1 MRDRGAARLVPAT
14 LAVWLALVGAAGAA
28 PAGEEYVPSASPPRE
43 RPADAVR
50 GIGDRSPEA
59 PALSEEALREGV
71 VLEAPQNP
79 SRSERATN
87 RNKRGNKRMNKRSGS
102 SERRSDAARPGNS
115 IGTVVPPP
123 GRPAAEADDE
133 GSRAA
138 AFGLA
143 GMALLGVTG
152 AGAALWRRR
161 SSG

>member
-1 MRDRGAARLVPAT
+1 MRDRRAVRLWPGTA
-14 LAVWLALVGAAGAA
+14 AVWLALAGVAGAA
-28 PAGEEYVPSASPPRE
+28 PAGEEYVPSPSPPRE

-87 RNKRGNKRMNKRSGS
+87 RNKRGNKRSGS
-102 SERRSDAARPGNS
+102 SERRSDAAPPGNS

-143 GMALLGVTG
+143 GMALLGVAG